1 MDNINTS
8 PSLLWHHFEIN
19 LIRAISLNI
28 YFATFSKYEKKKIA
42 FPASSP
48 HSWPQSNDHK
58 PRVLRFFRSYPW
70 NLIGSAQKRS
80 RSTLK
85 LDPNASSHRVRPPPC
100 TLSVLRARRADVSV
114 GWFIRPGFLPS
125 PPTDSVSFLPA
136 HAVPVPLRVHPED
149 SEPGQRRHLGTY
161 FIKITRCRFTG
172 ACWRRVVAWEKKTD
186 GHESC
191 CGHAPKGLAKVLL
204 YGH

>member
-1 MDNINTS
+1 MTTS
-8 PSLLWHHFEIN
+8 PEF
-19 LIRAISLNI
+19 
-28 YFATFSKYEKKKIA
+28 FGIA
-42 FPASSP
+42 NSP
-48 HSWPQSNDHK
+48 WSC
-58 PRVLRFFRSYPW
+58 RSDPW

-85 LDPNASSHRVRPPPC
+85 LDPNSFSHRVRPPLW

-136 HAVPVPLRVHPED
+136 HVVAVPLRVHPED

-161 FIKITRCRFTG
+161 FIRMTR
-172 ACWRRVVAWEKKTD
+172 WRVSWRVLVARCPVGGGKNAPNEVD

-191 CGHAPKGLAKVLL
+191 CGHMPTC
-204 YGH
+204 